1 MAQTVLVVDD
11 HDAIVRLVTYNLQ
24 QAGYRTL
31 QAGDGV
37 AALELIEQHRPDL
50 VVLDLM
56 LPELDGLEVCRRL
69 RVRGD
74 TTPIIML
81 TARGEEVDRVVGL
94 ELGADDYLA
103 KPFSPRELVA
113 RVRSVLRRSAGLPPS
128 AELRCGSLVLN
139 LDEYSA
145 RLDGRPLDLTPREF
159 DLLAHLARH
168 AGRVFTREQLLDGV
182 WGYQFAGDTRL
193 VDMHISNLR
202 DKLGDD
208 RRQPRFLAT
217 VRGVGYKLERQ
228 P

>member
-1 MAQTVLVVDD
+1 LAQTVLVVDD
-11 HDAIVRLVTYNLQ
+11 QDAIVRLVTYNLQ

-31 QAGDGV
+31 QARDGV
-37 AALELIEQHRPDL
+37 ETLEMVERHQPDL
-50 VVLDLM
+50 IVLDIM

-69 RVRGD
+69 RLRGD

-113 RVRSVLRRSAGLPPS
+113 RVRSVLRRSAGPSPP

-145 RLDGRPLDLTPREF
+145 SLDGRPLDLTSREF
-159 DLLAHLARH
+159 ELLAHLARH
-168 AGRVFTREQLLDGV
+168 AGRVFTREQLLDQV

-228 P
+228 S